1 MSPAIPPVLG
11 TFLHECGEQVAAR
24 LRVLAAPYSLTD
36 NVAVALLE
44 LSGFDG
50 ANARLWARAVR
61 LSELTVERNSE
72 WYIPAA
78 SRQSLLARCSAEELR
93 AADGL
98 LLSFVSNQRPHAE
111 VPAYLRT
118 FSGLAYHKSRLDLE
132 EGLQEYRN
140 GAFGVCDGTYWL
152 AGVLAAE
159 LQDVGVIPRDEL
171 LPTFIQG
178 MYEYKEGRRREALAR
193 LRQVAVS
200 PLLLLEVAISKHLVG
215 INDRNPIQA
224 KELLNDSLRI
234 LRELNNTF
242 GVAQVEH
249 SLGNLL
255 SEQGR
260 RWSEAE
266 ELYRD
271 SLRIAKELGHEFG
284 VAQVEHSLANLLA
297 RQRGSWSEAEE
308 LYSDSLRILTELN
321 NTFGVAQVEHS
332 LANLRSEQGRW
343 SEAEEL
349 YSDSLRIGKE
359 LGHEFHVAQVEH
371 SFANLLARQ
380 GRRWSEA
387 EELYRDSL
395 RIEKKQ
401 GHEFGVAQV
410 EHSFA
415 NLLARQR
422 GSWSEA
428 EELYRDSL
436 GIGKELG
443 HEFHVAQV
451 EHSLANLLSRQR
463 GRWSEAEGLYRDSL
477 RIGEEVGREA
487 HIAQVAFKYGE
498 FLCREG
504 LDVEKGLTLLRN
516 ALEINTRLR
525 NRYVQVTQKAIQR
538 YTRPSKG
545 S

>member
-224 KELLNDSLRI
+224 EELLNDSLRI

-297 RQRGSWSEAEE
+297 RQRGS
-308 LYSDSLRILTELN
+308 
-321 NTFGVAQVEHS
+321 
-332 LANLRSEQGRW
+332 W